1 MKHSPWLSAAMV
13 AAGLPGTQQV
23 LGQSAPAQHPNI
35 LFIMADDQPTWTFG
49 AMNSV
54 NTNTP
59 NLDRLASQGV
69 LIRNGYAT
77 AGLCSPTR
85 ASVLTGRYSSE
96 VGVGDLVERSEGLT
110 EGIATWPR
118 VLREAG
124 YHTALVGKWHLGMK
138 LPKDMPTANGYEE
151 FAGFLDYGR
160 VSRDPTVLIDNMPVT
175 FKGQYTSD
183 VLTDLAIGYLDKF
196 KDGPFA
202 ISLHY
207 WAPHPNHAL
216 PEGFVLPY
224 NDRTWLPM
232 MQEDLAPWQD
242 TPVQLPN
249 PDFPNLD
256 KPRVDRMIREFYASV
271 HSIDRNLGRLLQHL
285 EDLGLAENTIVI
297 YSSDQGF
304 MVGHHGLWS
313 KGPGWWI
320 TTDRRDPKGIYT
332 DIFEN
337 QPNPVRQNL
346 FQDTIHVPCVVRWP
360 AGLKAGTQTDAL
372 FSQIDWFPTILAMT
386 GTQAPADAVLRGHN
400 YLPIMQGKKIA
411 WDNTAFAQHQQLRSF
426 QNADWKLVRDFAEIG
441 RDELYNLQDDPNE
454 THNLIGSDDPQ
465 AKAACE
471 QLNSQLVERMKLIED
486 PLYPLAEKLA
496 PGS

>member
-13 AAGLPGTQQV
+13 AAGMPGTQHV
-23 LGQSAPAQHPNI
+23 LGQSAPIGRPNI

-49 AMNSV
+49 AMNPV
-54 NTNTP
+54 NTHTP
-59 NLDRLASQGV
+59 NLDRLASEGV
-69 LIRNGYAT
+69 LIRNSYAT

-96 VGVGDLVERSEGLT
+96 VGVGDLVERSDGLT

-118 VLREAG
+118 VLRDAG

-138 LPKDMPTANGYEE
+138 QPKDMPTANGYEH

-160 VSRDPTVLIDNMPVT
+160 VSRDPTVLIDGKPVT
-175 FKGQYTSD
+175 FQGQYTSD
-183 VLTDLAIGYLDKF
+183 VLTDLAIEYVDKF
-196 KDGPFA
+196 KDGQFA

-224 NDRTWLPM
+224 DDRTWLPM
-232 MQEDLAPWQD
+232 MEDDFAPWQGND
-242 TPVQLPN
+242 IQLPN
-249 PDFPNLD
+249 ADFPNLD

-271 HSIDRNLGRLLQHL
+271 HSIDRNLGRLMQHL
-285 EDLGLAENTIVI
+285 DEMGLAENTIVI
-297 YSSDQGF
+297 YTSDQGF

-320 TTDRRDPKGIYT
+320 TTDHRDPNNVYT

-337 QPNPVRQNL
+337 QPGPVRQNL
-346 FQDTIHVPCVVRWP
+346 FEDTIRVPGIVRWP

-386 GTQAPADAVLRGHN
+386 GTQAPDDAVLRGHN
-400 YLPIMQGKKIA
+400 FLPIMRGERVA
-411 WDNTAFAQHQQLRSF
+411 WADTIFAQHQQLRSF
-426 QNADWKLVRDFAEIG
+426 QNAKWKLVRDFAEID
-441 RDELYNLQDDPNE
+441 RDELYDLQADPDE
-454 THNLIGSDDPQ
+454 THNLIDFDDPQ
-465 AKAACE
+465 VKAE
-471 QLNSQLVERMKLIED
+471 IERLNALLLERMKQIDD
-486 PLYPLAEKLA
+486 PLYDLARQI
-496 PGS
+496 PVG